1 MTSSVLSYKKY
12 GLKISWNVNQYHQG
26 NMTGKSK
33 HNKIENQETDIEDN
47 AQPSWLIEGTT
58 DSKEVADYYDSWAK
72 KYNEDLEEWDY
83 RAPAYAAELLQLY
96 VPQSQT
102 ILDAGCGTGLTGKAL
117 KMAGYANISGI
128 DLSSTSLNIAE
139 QLNVYNCL
147 LTHDMQQPLPF
158 SEDNFDA
165 LICVGVLTYIENS
178 RSLFK
183 EFCRIVRPGGY
194 IVFSQRSDLFDSL
207 CFRDIIASLEEER
220 IWGKIKISK
229 PQAYLPKNKDFTDKV
244 QAIFCICKVL

>member
-1 MTSSVLSYKKY
+1 
-12 GLKISWNVNQYHQG
+12 
-26 NMTGKSK
+26 MTGK
-33 HNKIENQETDIEDN
+33 NKQNITENQETEIEDN
-47 AQPSWLIEGTT
+47 EQPSWLIEGTT

-83 RAPAYAAELLQLY
+83 RAPAYAAELLQRY
-96 VPQSQT
+96 VPRSQT

-183 EFCRIVRPGGY
+183 EFCRVVRPGGH
-194 IVFSQRSDLFDSL
+194 IVFSQRSDLFDKL
-207 CFRDIIASLEEER
+207 CFRDIIALLEEEKF
-220 IWGKIKISK
+220 WAKINISE

-244 QAIFCICKVL
+244 QAIFCICKVLY